1 MSRRSWVWLFA
12 FLVLSLPAFAVTTK
26 NLDEGLTAD
35 DVAALLSGP
44 GATIT
49 NVRITGANG
58 AIGSFAEGGT
68 LGIES
73 GVILS
78 TGNIADA
85 AGPNNSI
92 EAGATLGTDGHPS
105 LDAIVAPLV
114 THDAMVIEFDV
125 VTVSPTFVIRYVFAS
140 EEYLEWV
147 DSEFN
152 DVFAFFVD
160 GSNIAL
166 TPGTSVPVTVNTIND
181 HANNGLYRDNEGGA
195 NTQFDGYT
203 TPLLAIAVVEPGVSQ
218 HIRIAIADTSDG
230 ALDSAVFIA
239 QGGISGTQIAPI
251 IRPDVSAIEAR
262 QGAEGTT
269 VPLPLYYAFESAP
282 PTFSAS
288 GLPGATFTFGPLYIG
303 ADGRTYSDMKIV
315 LGPDTPAGE
324 HVVTIRSSVGGAESF
339 ATIIV
344 VVDCKPPAI
353 LGTGQPQTQT
363 VDRGQRAAL
372 TVSATGSGPQRYQ
385 WYSGFRGMTGSPVAG
400 ATGATLQTAPVND
413 MTAYWVRVTN
423 ACGST
428 DSLTAF
434 AVPR

>member
-1 MSRRSWVWLFA
+1 MFRRSWVCLFA

-26 NLDEGLTAD
+26 SIGDGLTAD

-49 NVRITGANG
+49 NVRITGSDS

-68 LGIES
+68 LGIDS

-78 TGNIADA
+78 TGNVADA
-85 AGPNNSI
+85 VGPNNSI
-92 EAGATLGTDGHPS
+92 ESGAGLGTPGHPA
-105 LDAIVAPLV
+105 LDAIVAPF
-114 THDAMVIEFDV
+114 TTNDAIVIEFDV

-152 DVFAFFVD
+152 DVFAFFVN

-166 TPGTSVPVTVNTIND
+166 TPGTSDAVTINTIND

-203 TPLLAIAVVEPGVSQ
+203 TPLLAIAVIEPGVSH
-218 HIRIAIADTSDG
+218 HIRIAIADTSDS
-230 ALDSAVFIA
+230 ALDTAVFIA

-251 IRPDVSAIEAR
+251 IRPDVNAVEAR
-262 QGAEGTT
+262 FGDGGTT
-269 VPLPLYYAFESAP
+269 VPLPLYYAFESNP

-288 GLPGATFTFGPLYIG
+288 GIPGATFEFGPLYVG
-303 ADGRTYSDMKIV
+303 ADGRYYSDMKII
-315 LGPDTPAGE
+315 LGPDSPPGE
-324 HVVTIRSSVGGAESF
+324 HVVTIRSSVGDAESF
-339 ATIIV
+339 ATMIV
-344 VVDCKPPAI
+344 VVDCTPPAI
-353 LGTGQPQTQT
+353 FGTGHPLTQT
-363 VDRGQRAAL
+363 VDRGQRATL
-372 TVSATGSGPQRYQ
+372 TVTPSGSGPRSFQ
-385 WYSGFRGMTGSPVAG
+385 WYSGFRGMTGSPIAG
-400 ATGATLQTAPVND
+400 ATGPSLQTGPVNE
-413 MTAYWVRVTN
+413 MTSYWVRVSN
-423 ACGST
+423 PCGST

-434 AVPR
+434 AVPH